1 MNITSR
7 INLMK
12 QLGFTEYEVKCYLAL
27 FERESLTVS
36 EIAAIA
42 GIPRPKAYEV
52 LKKLLAK
59 GLIVSIVG
67 PVSKYAASNPDIFRQ
82 LSHDT
87 LNKSL
92 KEVDEL
98 STELSTLFQKN
109 KHNDNP
115 LDFIKVYSNSAQI
128 HSKFLELFSKTKNE
142 VLSFTKPPFA
152 FANIKQREEQ
162 YKIQLEATLRGVII
176 RNIYEAPPPEEAA
189 EFYKIRLTKK
199 VSNPGDGYREY
210 DKLPIKLMI
219 FDEKACLFSLKSPL
233 QENKSLVALCAEHET
248 LAMSFKYLFE
258 SLWEK
263 ARNYYVID
271 GHKHFFGKEKESKKK

>member
-1 MNITSR
+1 MNITAR

-52 LKKLLAK
+52 MKKLLAK

-67 PVSKYAASNPDIFRQ
+67 PISKYAASNPEIFRQ

-87 LNKSL
+87 LNKSI
-92 KEVDEL
+92 KETDEL
-98 STELSTLFQKN
+98 TAELGLLFQKN
-109 KHNDNP
+109 RYNDNP
-115 LDFIKVYSNSAQI
+115 LDFIKVYSTPAQI
-128 HSKFLELFSKTKNE
+128 QAKFLELFSKTKKE

-152 FANIKQREEQ
+152 YASIKQREEQ
-162 YKIQLEATLRGVII
+162 YRVQKFATLRGVVI
-176 RNIYEAPPPEEAA
+176 RNIFEAPPPEEAK
-189 EFYKIRLTKK
+189 EFYAVRMAKKIG
-199 VSNPGDGYREY
+199 NEGDEDREL
-210 DKLPIKLMI
+210 DILPIKLLI

-233 QENKSLVALCAEHET
+233 QENKSFVALSAEHET
-248 LAMSFKYLFE
+248 MALSFKFLFE
-258 SLWEK
+258 ALWEK
-263 ARNYYVID
+263 ARNYYMID
-271 GHKHFFGKEKESKKK
+271 GQKHHFSKPKESKKK

>member
-1 MNITSR
+1 MNIASR

-27 FERESLTVS
+27 FERESLSVS

-67 PVSKYAASNPDIFRQ
+67 PKSKYAASNPEIFRQ
-82 LSHDT
+82 LSHET
-87 LNKSL
+87 LKQSI
-92 KEVDEL
+92 KEVDQL
-98 STELSTLFQKN
+98 ATELGSLFQKN
-109 KHNDNP
+109 RDNDNP
-115 LDFIKVYSNSAQI
+115 IDFIKVYSNPAQI

-142 VLSFTKPPFA
+142 VLSLTKPPFA

-162 YKIQLEATLRGVII
+162 YKVQLEATIKGVIT
-176 RNIYEAPPPEEAA
+176 RNIYEAPPPEEAK
-189 EFYKIRLTKK
+189 EFYTVRLSKK
-199 VSNPGDGYREY
+199 TVNKGDEDREL
-210 DKLPIKLMI
+210 DKLPIKLII
-219 FDEKACLFSLKSPL
+219 FDKKACLFSIKSPL

-248 LAMSFKYLFE
+248 LVMSFKYLFE

-263 ARNYYVID
+263 ARNYCIID
-271 GHKHFFGKEKESKKK
+271 GHKHYFGKAIESKKK